1 MGSVRE
7 SGQNA
12 ISTLLQPPVV
22 RTGMLTHTAATVLG
36 HKPPSTKDIPPV
48 TLTNIPHV
56 EPTAFNAYLSQVG
69 SLYDAFQRAK
79 ADVDGGSSQ
88 IFHRDSVK
96 KDEFVELFERGLRME
111 QAGSTAPRH
120 LSVTALSPGETP
132 QPRRRSSGG
141 ASKRNTHV
149 LTPLS
154 TIPNVYFEENFHLEN
169 PRTFDIVSERSEVV
183 RPPQMKT
190 GDDIK
195 GVNGS
200 AEISQPSGRKA
211 LATNA
216 ILQEKLSWYMDTVE
230 VHLISSISTAS
241 TSFFAALGS
250 LRELQSEAAD
260 SVTKIKKLRDDLHN
274 LDRQMAIGGLKVI
287 EMKRRRENLRR
298 LTEATDQLQATV
310 QAVSHCEEMI
320 DRGELEI
327 TMSRMDAVEKLISG
341 DLDITDTQAVSWL
354 QPHLPSN
361 IIDLRGLK
369 ALHGLGE
376 GMQQLRYRVGKGFEA
391 RFLETL
397 LVDLRQHIQCVPYGE
412 TLKRWASASA
422 SQRSRGDHKRI
433 QSTIPAFLH
442 TSGKFRSDLR
452 ANLIGLSGSN
462 YTGPAT
468 SAFRD
473 AIVRE
478 MKLLIRHHL
487 PSATD
492 DDAES
497 ATSISTRS
505 SRMYSAQDKS
515 LILSRNLRALD
526 PADAEELFVKIYANV
541 GEALRRLSIQ
551 VKVLLDV
558 TSGVSTPPVSGGGLR
573 SPPRSPNIGSIDGY
587 MNAGGSNQD
596 SNNLQEE
603 LMQALDMSS
612 LLGQAVDAAQTQIT
626 KILKVRSESTIHLPL
641 HRFLRYFNL
650 NRLFADECEAVSGRS
665 GAALKGVIN
674 GHIGEFVSHMGE
686 TEKQQLAQAMES
698 DRWEAKD
705 FGDVENSVL
714 SRILQGMTSDPAYWS
729 TSAMVWEV
737 IESTTTNGTTA
748 TETNGTLKDKSRG
761 PITAIIDEEK
771 YIVCDSALAVL
782 RGIDRFENLIAAIPS
797 MTSEVS
803 TLICEYLKLFNS
815 RLCQLILGA
824 GAIATAGLKNIN
836 TKHLAIASQALSL
849 IIASL
854 PYVREFARRHYS
866 GSKPP
871 LAEFDNVKRLLQDQ
885 QVSIHDKLIDIMSN
899 RATVHVRNLKKI
911 DWDADS
917 ERQVSPNMETLTKE
931 TTTLHKIIDKHLS
944 EMSVRMIMVPV
955 FESYRD
961 QVGKAFADAVVRTP
975 AGKARLLRD
984 AQLFESKLGQIDGT
998 GDTAAYLIRLVTEK
1012 SPESPPTTSIGE
1024 DRRSTETSTV
1034 PNGDAVAS

>member
-1 MGSVRE
+1 
-7 SGQNA
+7 
-12 ISTLLQPPVV
+12 
-22 RTGMLTHTAATVLG
+22 
-36 HKPPSTKDIPPV
+36 
-48 TLTNIPHV
+48 
-56 EPTAFNAYLSQVG
+56 
-69 SLYDAFQRAK
+69 
-79 ADVDGGSSQ
+79 
-88 IFHRDSVK
+88 
-96 KDEFVELFERGLRME
+96 
-111 QAGSTAPRH
+111 
-120 LSVTALSPGETP
+120 
-132 QPRRRSSGG
+132 
-141 ASKRNTHV
+141 
-149 LTPLS
+149 
-154 TIPNVYFEENFHLEN
+154 
-169 PRTFDIVSERSEVV
+169 
-183 RPPQMKT
+183 
-190 GDDIK
+190 
-195 GVNGS
+195 
-200 AEISQPSGRKA
+200 
-211 LATNA
+211 
-216 ILQEKLSWYMDTVE
+216 
-230 VHLISSISTAS
+230 
-241 TSFFAALGS
+241 
-250 LRELQSEAAD
+250 
-260 SVTKIKKLRDDLHN
+260 
-274 LDRQMAIGGLKVI
+274 
-287 EMKRRRENLRR
+287 
-298 LTEATDQLQATV
+298 
-310 QAVSHCEEMI
+310 
-320 DRGELEI
+320 
-327 TMSRMDAVEKLISG
+327 
-341 DLDITDTQAVSWL
+341 
-354 QPHLPSN
+354 
-361 IIDLRGLK
+361 
-369 ALHGLGE
+369 
-376 GMQQLRYRVGKGFEA
+376 
-391 RFLETL
+391 
-397 LVDLRQHIQCVPYGE
+397 
-412 TLKRWASASA
+412 
-422 SQRSRGDHKRI
+422 
-433 QSTIPAFLH
+433 
-442 TSGKFRSDLR
+442 
-452 ANLIGLSGSN
+452 
-462 YTGPAT
+462 
-468 SAFRD
+468 
-473 AIVRE
+473 
-478 MKLLIRHHL
+478 
-487 PSATD
+487 
-492 DDAES
+492 
-497 ATSISTRS
+497 
-505 SRMYSAQDKS
+505 MYSAQDKS

-526 PADAEELFVKIYANV
+526 PADAEELFVKIYADV
-541 GEALRRLSIQ
+541 GETLRRLSIQ

-596 SNNLQEE
+596 CNNLQEE

-686 TEKQQLAQAMES
+686 AEKQQLAQAMES

-729 TSAMVWEV
+729 TSAMVWEA

-836 TKHLAIASQALSL
+836 TKHLAIASQALSF

-961 QVGKAFADAVVRTP
+961 QVGKAFADAVVRTQ
-975 AGKARLLRD
+975 AGKARYVLDHTLNCNFRSNLRFP
-984 AQLFESKLGQIDGT
+984 LEC
-998 GDTAAYLIRLVTEK
+998 
-1012 SPESPPTTSIGE
+1012 
-1024 DRRSTETSTV
+1024 
-1034 PNGDAVAS
+1034 

>member
-12 ISTLLQPPVV
+12 ISTLLQPPIV
-22 RTGMLTHTAATVLG
+22 RTGMLPHTAATVPSS

-56 EPTAFNAYLSQVG
+56 ESTSFNTYLSQVG
-69 SLYDAFQRAK
+69 SLYDAFQRVK
-79 ADVDGGSSQ
+79 ADTDGGSSQ
-88 IFHRDSVK
+88 IFQRDAAK
-96 KDEFVELFERGLRME
+96 KDEFVELLERGLRKE
-111 QAGSTAPRH
+111 QASSTPRH

-141 ASKRNTHV
+141 ASKRTMHT

-183 RPPQMKT
+183 RPQMKINEDT
-190 GDDIK
+190 K

-200 AEISQPSGRKA
+200 AEIPQPTGRKA

-260 SVTKIKKLRDDLHN
+260 SVTKIKELREDLGN
-274 LDRQMAIGGLKVI
+274 LDRQMAVGGLKII

-298 LTEATDQLQATV
+298 LTEATDQLQAIV
-310 QAVSHCEEMI
+310 QAVSHCEEII

-327 TMSRMDAVEKLISG
+327 AMSRMDAVEKLISG
-341 DLDITDTQAVSWL
+341 DLDVADTPAVSWL

-361 IIDLRGLK
+361 ITDLRGLK
-369 ALHGLGE
+369 ALHGLAE

-397 LVDLRQHIQCVPYGE
+397 LVDLRQHIQSVPHGE
-412 TLKRWASASA
+412 TLKRWASA

-433 QSTIPAFLH
+433 QSTIPAFLQ
-442 TSGKFRSDLR
+442 TSSKFRSDLR

-487 PSATD
+487 PSTTD

-497 ATSISTRS
+497 VTSISTRS

-515 LILSRNLRALD
+515 LILSRNLRALE
-526 PADAEELFVKIYANV
+526 PADAEELFVKIYADV

-558 TSGVSTPPVSGGGLR
+558 TSGVGTPPVSGGGLR

-587 MNAGGSNQD
+587 MNAGGSNP
-596 SNNLQEE
+596 STHNLQEE

-626 KILKVRSESTIHLPL
+626 KILKVRSESTVHLPL

-665 GAALKGVIN
+665 GAALKGVVN
-674 GHIGEFVSHMGE
+674 GHIGEFVSFMGE

-705 FGDVENSVL
+705 FGDAENLVL

-729 TSAMVWEV
+729 TSAMIWESIDNV
-737 IESTTTNGTTA
+737 TTNGSTA
-748 TETNGTLKDKSRG
+748 TEANGTLKDKSRG
-761 PITAIIDEEK
+761 PITAIVDEEK

-803 TLICEYLKLFNS
+803 ALICEYLKLFNS

-836 TKHLAIASQALSL
+836 TKHLAIASQALSF
-849 IIASL
+849 IIATL
-854 PYVREFARRHYS
+854 PYVRECARRHNS
-866 GSKPP
+866 GPKPP

-984 AQLFESKLGQIDGT
+984 AQLFESKLSQIDGA
-998 GDTAAYLIRLVTEK
+998 GDTATYLIRIANDK
-1012 SPESPPTTSIGE
+1012 SPEPPLAPSSGE
-1024 DRRSTETSTV
+1024 DRQSTETLTA
-1034 PNGDAVAS
+1034 PNGETVAS